1 LILAIYAG
9 GLGGHINQLW
19 SDVIAVLVWIFTVMI
34 AHYMDQRSIR
44 GPFETILRKKSAIK
58 QTINVDS

>member
-19 SDVIAVLVWIFTVMI
+19 SDVIAVLVWVFTGMI
-34 AHYMDQRSIR
+34 AHYMDQKSIR
-44 GPFETILRKKSAIK
+44 GPFETFLRKK
-58 QTINVDS
+58 